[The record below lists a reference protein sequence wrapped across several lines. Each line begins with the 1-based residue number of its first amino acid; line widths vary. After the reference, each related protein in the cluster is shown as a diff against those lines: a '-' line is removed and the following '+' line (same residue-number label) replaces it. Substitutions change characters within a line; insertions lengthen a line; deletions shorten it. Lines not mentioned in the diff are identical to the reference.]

1 MLFNT
6 TLSLDALRCWQP
18 NEDADEP
25 FLWTF
30 FFAIDG
36 STVRQHSANS
46 KLLLPSVIVQTG
58 GAATETFPILA
69 AMPMMVSSTLSKPF
83 PRRWVATSVR

>member
-1 MLFNT
+1 MIFNT

-36 STVRQHSANS
+36 STVRQHSAN
-46 KLLLPSVIVQTG
+46 
-58 GAATETFPILA
+58 
-69 AMPMMVSSTLSKPF
+69 
-83 PRRWVATSVR
+83 